1 MNEILKFWFPND
13 NFQKFWFDKSY
24 DKIIID
30 KFSNLL
36 KIEGA
41 KKLDLKSK
49 NNEEILEYI
58 ILLDQ
63 FSRHIYRNDRNNIN
77 FINYNNKAL
86 NYAHYFIN
94 ERFNYDIKF
103 NYLCFILMP
112 LRHSND
118 INNYNIILDI
128 LNKIKI
134 NDIYFNNYIDD
145 KIVFN
150 KFKNATKRCYKLM
163 AN

>member
-1 MNEILKFWFPND
+1 MNEILEFWFPND
-13 NFQKFWFDKSY
+13 NFQKFWFDKSK
-24 DKIIID
+24 DKIITD

-36 KIEGA
+36 KIEGS
-41 KKLDLKSK
+41 KVIDLKSK
-49 NNEEILEYI
+49 NNNEILEYI

-86 NYAHYFIN
+86 TYAQYFIN

-118 INNYNIILDI
+118 IKSYNIIIDI
-128 LNKIKI
+128 LTKIKI
-134 NDIYFNNYIDD
+134 NDIYFNKYLND
-145 KIVFN
+145 KILFE
-150 KFKNATKRCYKLM
+150 KFSNATERNYKLM
-163 AN
+163 TN

>member
-13 NFQKFWFDKSY
+13 NFQKFWFDKSN
-24 DKIIID
+24 DKIIIE
-30 KFSNLL
+30 KFSNLM
-36 KIEGA
+36 KIEGT
-41 KKLDLKSK
+41 KNINLKSK

-63 FSRHIYRNDRNNIN
+63 FSRHIYRNDRNNVN

-118 INNYNIILDI
+118 INNYNIIIDI
-128 LNKIKI
+128 LDKIKI
-134 NDIYFNNYIDD
+134 NDIYFNKYVND
-145 KIVFN
+145 KILFE
-150 KFKNATKRCYKLM
+150 KFKNATERNYKLM
-163 AN
+163 TN

>member
-1 MNEILKFWFPND
+1 MNEILKFWFPNN
-13 NFQKFWFDKSY
+13 NFQKFWFDKSN
-24 DKIIID
+24 DKLIID

-41 KKLDLKSK
+41 KNIDLKSK

-63 FSRHIYRNDRNNIN
+63 FSRHIYRNDKNNVN

-118 INNYNIILDI
+118 INNYNIIIDI

-134 NDIYFNNYIDD
+134 NDIYFNNYITD
-145 KIVFN
+145 KILFN
-150 KFKNATKRCYKLM
+150 KFKNTTERSYKLM
-163 AN
+163 TN

>member
-1 MNEILKFWFPND
+1 MNEIIKFWFPND
-13 NFQKFWFDKSY
+13 NFQKFWFDKSN
-24 DKIIID
+24 DKLIID

-41 KKLDLKSK
+41 KNIDLKSK

-63 FSRHIYRNDRNNIN
+63 FSRHIYRNDKNNVN

-118 INNYNIILDI
+118 INNYNIIIDI

-134 NDIYFNNYIDD
+134 NDIYFNNYITD
-145 KIVFN
+145 KILFN
-150 KFKNATKRCYKLM
+150 KFKNTTERSYKLM
-163 AN
+163 TN